1 MTIGTITRLAWG
13 IALANAYRLSRRSPR
28 FRPVLRVLGAG
39 LVLDVGRVGLNVAI
53 LKDAPRPFVG
63 LARAVYHLDQGAVL
77 AFPALSVV
85 LALVAFERT
94 SPRLALVA
102 AGAVWFQAL
111 LDAIAGYPLIRGDAF
126 LDVCLRAQAL
136 AVVVEVLAAWRVLA
150 ASVRRPRL
158 AFEVMPLQQRAAL
171 VLLAADAA
179 QLVGP
184 WLGAPVAHWSIWRV
198 QSLLAL
204 GTLAVLEEKWIRSR
218 SRS

>member
-1 MTIGTITRLAWG
+1 MIIGDLTRLAWG
-13 IALANAYRLSRRSPR
+13 IALANAYRLTKLSPR
-28 FRPVLRVLGAG
+28 FKPVFRILGTG
-39 LVLDVGRVGLNVAI
+39 LALDVGRARLNAAI
-53 LKDAPRPFVG
+53 LKDASRPFVG
-63 LARAVYHLDQGAVL
+63 LGRAVYHLDQGAVL

-94 SPRLALVA
+94 SARLALVA

-111 LDAIAGYPLIRGDAF
+111 LDAIAGYPLIREGAF
-126 LDVCLRAQAL
+126 LEVCFRAQVL
-136 AVVVEVLAAWRVLA
+136 AVVVEGLAAWRALA
-150 ASVRRPRL
+150 ASVRRPRI

-171 VLLAADAA
+171 VLLAADVA